1 MGLPFHTS
9 TAPKGS
15 PWQPAP
21 YRAINASGSL
31 NFVYCPHAHSERSF
45 SCARYPDCP
54 TSCYHFRLSRRSLI
68 VLVRR
73 RTSEVQVLKL
83 NRTWPVKP
91 PGLAKALNLPGIYEV
106 VRGAR
111 GHQRRYR
118 HSPGKIFWRARAVL
132 AQSSERLRAKNCRK
146 QRNRQEHSTAQS
158 GL

>member
-1 MGLPFHTS
+1 MQADLLISSIAHTL
-9 TAPKGS
+9 TPNVVFRVPVILIA
-15 PWQPAP
+15 
-21 YRAINASGSL
+21 RLLAIIFASAG
-31 NFVYCPHAHSERSF
+31 
-45 SCARYPDCP
+45 
-54 TSCYHFRLSRRSLI
+54 RSLI

-132 AQSSERLRAKNCRK
+132 AQSSERLRARNCRK